1 MTNEN
6 ALIGFS
12 GFVGN
17 TLLKQASFQNLY
29 RSTNISDIQNKSF
42 DTVVCAGAP
51 AVKWMANKEP
61 EQEEEKKPDLVDW
74 FMSKDRWWNK
84 EP

>member
-1 MTNEN
+1 MKRG
-6 ALIGFS
+6 IFG
-12 GFVGN
+12 
-17 TLLKQASFQNLY
+17 
-29 RSTNISDIQNKSF
+29 RSDYEEINQ
-42 DTVVCAGAP
+42 
-51 AVKWMANKEP
+51 NKEP